1 MTTYKTLIEKKY
13 NELLKDIEGII
24 DITDELMPNLDD
36 ETNWA
41 ELIKYIE
48 FIFPDEN
55 TAYNIR
61 ELFEFKDIEITEEQI
76 NKLVPIIDKYLKFM
90 KTIKKYIIS
99 K

>member
-48 FIFPDEN
+48 FIFHDEN
-55 TAYNIR
+55 NAYNI
-61 ELFEFKDIEITEEQI
+61 
-76 NKLVPIIDKYLKFM
+76 
-90 KTIKKYIIS
+90 S
-99 K
+99 